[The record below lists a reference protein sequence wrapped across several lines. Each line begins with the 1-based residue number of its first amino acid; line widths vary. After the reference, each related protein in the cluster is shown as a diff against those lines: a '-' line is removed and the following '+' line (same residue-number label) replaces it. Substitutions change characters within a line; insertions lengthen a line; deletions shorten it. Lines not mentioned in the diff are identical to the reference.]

1 MTDKHHGV
9 SVTEMTL
16 AGSVYTGVS
25 IAIPETENVIQV
37 IRCRRGLLCC
47 GIVSQEA
54 VEAIGSAVCLFR
66 APALKDLLCE
76 KPFYISSKARE
87 LGASENLTGQE
98 IAALFS

>member
-1 MTDKHHGV
+1 MIDQYHGV
-9 SVTEMTL
+9 SITEEAV

-25 IAIPETENVIQV
+25 IAIPETERVIQV

-54 VEAIGSAVCLFR
+54 VEAIGAAVCLFR
-66 APALKDLLCE
+66 APALKDLLYE

-98 IAALFS
+98 IVTLFS

>member
-1 MTDKHHGV
+1 MTDQYRGV
-9 SVTEMTL
+9 SITAGTVT
-16 AGSVYTGVS
+16 GSVYTGVS
-25 IAIPETENVIQV
+25 IAIPETERAIQI

-54 VEAIGSAVCLFR
+54 VEAIGAAVCLFR
-66 APALKDLLCE
+66 APELKDLLYE

-98 IAALFS
+98 ITALFS